1 MNLRHF
7 ARTIIREHSLA
18 IINLRR
24 EIRGLL
30 PEGHAAAMG
39 ALRAQRRNRDTAG
52 DYLRLRAL
60 DRELRAAAA
69 PSGPR
74 RSALCNKIHN
84 EHAWYVRSA
93 LALLAHLRGRGPAPS
108 ANEMWAMTHL
118 AKKSGASSEIISALA
133 DIKAAKSVAPSVSA
147 AAAA

>member
-1 MNLRHF
+1 MNLRDF
-7 ARTIIREHSLA
+7 ARSIIREHSLA
-18 IINLRR
+18 IVNLRR

-30 PEGHAAAMG
+30 PEGHAAAVG
-39 ALRAQRRNRDTAG
+39 ALRAQRRNRATAG

-69 PSGPR
+69 VTGPQ
-74 RSALCNKIHN
+74 RSALRNKIHN

-93 LALLAHLRGRGPAPS
+93 LALLAHLRGRGPVPS

-118 AKKSGASSEIISALA
+118 AKKSGASPEIVSGLA
-133 DIKAAKSVAPSVSA
+133 DIKAGKPVAPSVSA
-147 AAAA
+147 AA